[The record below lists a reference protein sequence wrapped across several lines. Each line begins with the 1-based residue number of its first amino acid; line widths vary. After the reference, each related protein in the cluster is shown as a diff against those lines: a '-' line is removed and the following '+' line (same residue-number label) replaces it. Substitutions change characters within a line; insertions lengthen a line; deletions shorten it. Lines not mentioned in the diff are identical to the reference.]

1 MGFPIQKFAG
11 QIFFQAEDGIRDQS
25 GDWSSDVCSS
35 DLIDASELIMDI
47 KTNSLYAQMQSMSME
62 AMGNRLPIGE
72 NAMGTPA
79 VSKAGSDFGSMLK
92 DAVNTV
98 NEIQQDA
105 GQKKMAFEMGDRSV
119 TLADTM
125 IASSKAGVAFD
136 ATVQVRNKF
145 VEAYKE
151 IMSMPV

>member
-1 MGFPIQKFAG
+1 
-11 QIFFQAEDGIRDQS
+11 
-25 GDWSSDVCSS
+25 
-35 DLIDASELIMDI
+35 MDI

-72 NAMGTPA
+72 ESGMGTPP
-79 VSKAGSDFGSMLK
+79 VSKAGNDFGSLLK
-92 DAVNTV
+92 DALSNV
-98 NEIQQDA
+98 NELQQDVGA
-105 GQKKMAFEMGDRSV
+105 KRTAFEMGDRSV

-125 IASSKAGVAFD
+125 IAGSKAGIAFD
-136 ATVQVRNKF
+136 ATVQIRNKF

>member
-1 MGFPIQKFAG
+1 
-11 QIFFQAEDGIRDQS
+11 
-25 GDWSSDVCSS
+25 
-35 DLIDASELIMDI
+35 MDI
-47 KTNSLYAQMQSMSME
+47 KTNSLFSQMQSMSME

-79 VSKAGSDFGSMLK
+79 VSKAGSDFGSLLK

-98 NEIQQDA
+98 NDIQQDA
-105 GQKKMAFEMGDRSV
+105 GQKKMAFELGDRSV

-125 IASSKAGVAFD
+125 IASSKAGIAFD
-136 ATVQVRNKF
+136 ATIQVRNKF

>member
-1 MGFPIQKFAG
+1 MLALFTINY
-11 QIFFQAEDGIRDQS
+11 
-25 GDWSSDVCSS
+25 
-35 DLIDASELIMDI
+35 SEQLFDTSEHIMDI

-62 AMGNRLPIGE
+62 AMGNRLPIGDD
-72 NAMGTPA
+72 ALST
-79 VSKAGSDFGSMLK
+79 SKVNKASSDFGSLLK
-92 DAVNTV
+92 DAVNSV
-98 NEIQQDA
+98 NELQHDA
-105 GQKKMAFEMGDRSV
+105 KEKKIAFEMGDRNV

-125 IASSKAGVAFD
+125 ITSSKAGIAFD

>member
-1 MGFPIQKFAG
+1 
-11 QIFFQAEDGIRDQS
+11 
-25 GDWSSDVCSS
+25 
-35 DLIDASELIMDI
+35 MDI
-47 KTNSLYAQMQSMSME
+47 KSNSLYAQMQSMSME

-72 NAMGTPA
+72 NSIGTPA
-79 VSKAGSDFGSMLK
+79 VSKAGSDFGSLLK

-98 NEIQQDA
+98 NDL
-105 GQKKMAFEMGDRSV
+105 QKDTGAKRTAFEMGDRSV

-125 IASSKAGVAFD
+125 IAASKSGIAFD

>member
-1 MGFPIQKFAG
+1 
-11 QIFFQAEDGIRDQS
+11 
-25 GDWSSDVCSS
+25 
-35 DLIDASELIMDI
+35 MDI
-47 KTNSLYAQMQSMSME
+47 KANSLYTQMQSMSLE
-62 AMGNRLPIGE
+62 ASGKRFPVEANSELV
-72 NAMGTPA
+72 NAVTPA
-79 VSKAGSDFGSMLK
+79 NNSTSNFASMLK

-98 NEIQQDA
+98 NDLQQDA
-105 GQKKMAFEMGDRSV
+105 GAKRTAFEMGDRSV

-125 IASSKAGVAFD
+125 IAASKSSVAFD